1 MAKLRIVTDST
12 ADIPESVRKRLGIEM
27 VPLKVHF
34 GDETYLDSVTLHS
47 VEFYEKLKQ
56 SPVMPASSQPSPA
69 DFLDVY
75 KRILAEDPDAHIVS
89 IHISSAMSGTLQSA
103 ELAKSLL
110 DDPDR
115 LTVFDSRSASY
126 GIGMLAVAA
135 AEMAAKGASLEE
147 VLEKIRR
154 MREKYTVYFLV
165 DTLEYLQKGG
175 RIGKAAAVLGTL
187 LNIKPILSID
197 AEGEVTSVDKV
208 RGSKKAVQRMIELFK
223 QNPELSGEVDVVIA
237 HSNDAQAAE
246 NMEASL
252 RANFNVRRVTMITL
266 GPVIGTHTGPGTV
279 GVFVG
284 PCES

>member
-12 ADIPESVRKRLGIEM
+12 ADIPESVRKQLGIEM

-56 SPVMPASSQPSPA
+56 SSSLPTSSQPSPV

-110 DDPDR
+110 DEPDR

-135 AEMAAKGASLEE
+135 AELAAKGASLEE

-208 RGSKKAVQRMIELFK
+208 RGTKQAVQRLIELFK
-223 QNPELSGEVDVVIA
+223 QNPDLSGEVDVFIV
-237 HSNDAQAAE
+237 HSNDVPAAE
-246 NMEASL
+246 NMEAVL
-252 RANFNVRRVTMITL
+252 RENFNVRRLNMITL

-284 PCES
+284 PYEQ